1 MADFTRKVNDLEAE
15 KRSTLRPYIFVTY
28 MAGIMI
34 VMTTFLMVYFL
45 QQTSLAPGSIAP
57 TTVNKGT
64 VDILLVSALFES
76 WVVGLVAG
84 KMGEGSLSDGFKHS
98 MFLVI
103 ISVVTVFVASAFIK
117 IPI

>member
-1 MADFTRKVNDLEAE
+1 MADFTRRVNDLEAE

-45 QQTSLAPGSIAP
+45 QQTSLAPGAAGGAA
-57 TTVNKGT
+57 VNTGT
-64 VDILLVSALFES
+64 IDILLVSALFES

-103 ISVVTVFVASAFIK
+103 ISVVTVYLASLFIN
-117 IPI
+117 IPL

>member
-1 MADFTRKVNDLEAE
+1 MADFTRRVNDLEAE
-15 KRSTLRPYIFVTY
+15 KRSTLRPYIFVIY

-45 QQTSLAPGSIAP
+45 QQTSLAPGGVA
-57 TTVNKGT
+57 TVSVSTGT
-64 VDILLVSALFES
+64 IDILLVSSLFES

-98 MFLVI
+98 TFLVL
-103 ISVVTVFVASAFIK
+103 ISVITMYAASLFIK
-117 IPI
+117 IPL